1 MQWNMNYSWS
11 QSAHQYEQ
19 PLFVDLF
26 QGVRN
31 MFSNKEEF
39 KKHFLQRLEMMYG
52 KSFAESSK
60 DDQFDTLGHMIR
72 EHVSKNWIETNERY
86 RSKNEKQVYY
96 LSIEFLLG
104 RLL

>member
-1 MQWNMNYSWS
+1 
-11 QSAHQYEQ
+11 
-19 PLFVDLF
+19 
-26 QGVRN
+26 

-39 KKHFLQRLEMMYG
+39 KKQFLQRLEMMYG

-86 RSKNEKQVYY
+86 R
-96 LSIEFLLG
+96 
-104 RLL
+104 